1 MCLYVADNMT
11 GFIVYW
17 GKGGKGGGG
26 GGHDIL
32 LCR

>member
-1 MCLYVADNMT
+1 MCLYVADSMT

-17 GKGGKGGGG
+17 GKGGGGG